1 MLAFVLTSF
10 FYNLLR
16 IIIPFLWRGSQEYE
30 DVLAVEKANVDTTH
44 LRDMLASQG
53 MWKSH

>member
-16 IIIPFLWRGSQEYE
+16 IIMPFLWRGSQEYE

-44 LRDMLASQG
+44 LRDMPASQG